1 VSKYSHYRRDSF
13 VTDLL
18 NADQRWAAAANLAA
32 KVEHKVPRHPRLH
45 AMRHNLLTRA
55 PLLLGVLLAFWLVP
69 TRDGNVYSAGGT
81 QQLFL
86 IVTLTLVVCG
96 VIFCVVGYR
105 WARRTGRLIDRSQ
118 SVIGPLSE
126 AEADKVR
133 RQLRGREP
141 VDEARLPILLAVAR
155 QNSNFSQ
162 GLEPIFSGVIL
173 FIGAIAMATGFA
185 LPGLIVAGLAAVVFL
200 SVSLRIDHRAPSEK
214 FLRDHPVEIYP
225 AH

>member
-1 VSKYSHYRRDSF
+1 LTQS
-13 VTDLL
+13 TE
-18 NADQRWAAAANLAA
+18 ADARWAAAAILAA

-55 PLLLGVLLAFWLVP
+55 PFLLGVLLALWLVP
-69 TRDGNVYSAGGT
+69 THNGSAYSTEGT
-81 QQLFL
+81 QLLFL

-96 VIFCVVGYR
+96 VIFCVVGYS
-105 WARRTGRLIDRSQ
+105 WARRTGRLVDRSQ
-118 SVIGPLSE
+118 SVIQPLSE

-133 RQLRGREP
+133 RQLRGKEP
-141 VDEARLPILLAVAR
+141 VVEAQLPILLAVAR

-200 SVSLRIDHRAPSEK
+200 SVSLRIDHKAPSEK
-214 FLRDHPVEIYP
+214 FLREHPVEIYP
-225 AH
+225 AR